1 MTHKTANPEIALIN
15 RFFKDYHINASVAER
30 NSHIAG
36 KAYIVLGITLGAGA
50 RINAIEARLRELAEL
65 LSAHRGAPTPIRLR
79 QLPLALELPHP
90 RPDPVVPVINPN
102 LQPHTMLC
110 GQAYSFDGAMSTE
123 MVDLTQTPHALVSGT
138 TGSGKSVLLACML
151 WSLCLRTA
159 PADVQLVL
167 VDLKNEDLI
176 PFADLPHTLWFA
188 ADTRGAEEA
197 IAWLYD
203 EKERRVRSRD
213 RRKRIVL
220 VIDELAE
227 LSRSKDTMAQL
238 ASILAIGR
246 SKAVNVVAATQKPL
260 GAVVGSLAKANFTT
274 RLVGRVMSNDDARVA
289 AGVSGTG
296 AEYLPGRGSF
306 LRVEGMET
314 RRFQS
319 YWLPDLDARIAQIAD
334 RWTEQLPINRAWVVA
349 PATFEEVQL

>member
-1 MTHKTANPEIALIN
+1 MKNSTANAEIALVN
-15 RFFKDYHINASVAER
+15 RFFKDYRINASVAAH
-30 NSHIAG
+30 NSHVAG
-36 KAYIVLGITLGAGA
+36 KAYIALAITLGAGA

-65 LSAHRGAPTPIRLR
+65 LSAHRGAATPVRLR

-90 RPDPVVPVINPN
+90 RPEPVTPATS
-102 LQPHTMLC
+102 LGQPHAMLC
-110 GQAYSFDGAMSTE
+110 GQTYGFDGAMSVE
-123 MVDLTQTPHALVSGT
+123 VIDLPVTPHVLVAGT

-151 WSLCLRTA
+151 WSLCLNTA

-167 VDLKNEDLI
+167 VDLKNEDLV
-176 PFADLPHTLWFA
+176 PFADLPHTLQFA
-188 ADTRGAEEA
+188 ADLRSAGEA
-197 IAWLYD
+197 IAWLHD

-213 RRKRIVL
+213 RRKRTVL

-227 LSRSKDTMAQL
+227 LARDKDAMMQL
-238 ASILAIGR
+238 SSILAIGR
-246 SKAVNVVAATQKPL
+246 SKAINVVAATQKPL

-274 RLVGRVMSNDDARVA
+274 RLVGRVMSADDARVA
-289 AGVSGTG
+289 AGVTGTG

-306 LRVEGMET
+306 LRIEGMEL

-334 RWTEQLPINRAWVVA
+334 RWIEQLPINRAWVVA
-349 PATFEEVQL
+349 PALNEQDA

>member
-1 MTHKTANPEIALIN
+1 MTHHKTANTEIAIIN
-15 RFFKDYHINASVAER
+15 RFFKDYRINASVAER
-30 NSHIAG
+30 NSHVAG
-36 KAYIVLGITLGAGA
+36 KAYIVLAITLGAGA
-50 RINAIEARLRELAEL
+50 RIGAIEARLRELAEL
-65 LSAHRGAPTPIRLR
+65 LSAHRGAATPIRLR

-90 RPDPVVPVINPN
+90 QPEPVLPDTTP

-110 GQAYSFDGAMSTE
+110 GQAFGFGGQASTE

-151 WSLCLRTA
+151 WSLCLHTS
-159 PADVQLVL
+159 PADVRLVL
-167 VDLKNEDLI
+167 VDLKNEDLV
-176 PFADLPHTLWFA
+176 PFADLPHVETFA
-188 ADTRGAEEA
+188 ASLADAEQA
-197 IAWLYD
+197 IRWLHG
-203 EKERRVRSRD
+203 EKEQRVRSRN
-213 RRKRIVL
+213 RRQRIVL

-227 LSRSKDTMAQL
+227 LARLREPMQQL

-274 RLVGRVMSNDDARVA
+274 RLVGRVMSPDDARVA
-289 AGVSGTG
+289 AGVAGTG
-296 AEYLPGRGSF
+296 AEYLPGRGAF
-306 LRVEGMET
+306 LRVEGMEL

-334 RWTEQLPINRAWVVA
+334 RWTEQLPIKREWVVA
-349 PATFEEVQL
+349 PAMPEEVYP